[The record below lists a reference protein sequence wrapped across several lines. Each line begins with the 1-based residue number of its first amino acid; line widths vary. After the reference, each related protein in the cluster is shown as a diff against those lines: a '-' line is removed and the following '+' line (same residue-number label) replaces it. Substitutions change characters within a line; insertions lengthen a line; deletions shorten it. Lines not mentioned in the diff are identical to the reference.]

1 MPKLGGS
8 VVLIVL
14 VLLGSLAPVRQ
25 TPESL
30 AAPRPT
36 FRPNPTIPIVATRV
50 PPLPSILRA
59 NDDLFR
65 PYDSGSTIFAGNV
78 KTNDG
83 TTSCGGTL
91 IVISAESNDF
101 PIQIDDVG
109 NVFFTDPGSGFAWQT
124 TYYLRCS
131 TFNPA
136 TSRFIVT
143 TSNTATV
150 RVELYRASP
159 EPSVRASASVRPS
172 PSVEPSARASA
183 SARPSSSATATRPAR
198 TPTPFPS
205 IRVPTRTPV
214 ASVTPQPTI
223 IIRFTP
229 TPAVSPRP
237 TIRPIGT
244 IRPTRP
250 ATSPTITPRP

>member
-1 MPKLGGS
+1 MPKLRGS
-8 VVLIVL
+8 IILVVLI
-14 VLLGSLAPVRQ
+14 LLGSLAAVRH

-36 FRPNPTIPIVATRV
+36 FGPLPTIPIVVTRV
-50 PPLPSILRA
+50 PPLSAILRA

-65 PYDSGSTIFAGNV
+65 PYDSGSTVFAGNV

-109 NVFFTDPGSGFAWQT
+109 NVFFTDPRSGSAWQT
-124 TYYLRCS
+124 TYYLQCS
-131 TFNPA
+131 TFNSA

-143 TSNTATV
+143 TSNAATV
-150 RVELYRASP
+150 RVEVYRASA
-159 EPSVRASASVRPS
+159 EP
-172 PSVEPSARASA
+172 
-183 SARPSSSATATRPAR
+183 SARPSSDPSPSASPSAQPSLSATATRPAR
-198 TPTPFPS
+198 TPTPFPT
-205 IRVPTRTPV
+205 IRIPTRTPV
-214 ASVTPQPTI
+214 GGVTPRPTI

-229 TPAVSPRP
+229 TPAVTQFP

-250 ATSPTITPRP
+250 AMVPTTTPRI